1 MCGIAGIRNFQ
12 TNAVPV
18 ESRLLKR
25 MATVMAHR
33 GPDGEG
39 VWVHKNRQ
47 VGFSHRRLSIIDLG
61 ETASQPMS
69 DSDGDIWVT
78 YNGEIYNH
86 AELRRE
92 LIDAGV
98 GGWRTDHSDTEVLI
112 KAYAYWGRK
121 CVDHFRGMFAFAL
134 WDGRD
139 GTLWLVRDR
148 VGIKPLYYKLDENRV
163 IFASEIKAIL
173 QDARVPRRVNEQ
185 AFMHYLSFLTTPA
198 PDTLFEGIQ
207 KLPGG
212 CWVLCKPDGT
222 TRLERYWDA
231 FGNADAARH
240 ISDAE
245 ASEGIM
251 ACLDESIKYRGVS
264 DVPVGVFLS
273 GGVDSSTNLALLS
286 KHFGTPP
293 KSFSIGYGSDA
304 PACPSELEYA
314 REMVAFVGG
323 EGFERELT
331 ADDLLGFM
339 DRMIELQDEPIA
351 DAVCFPVHFVSAL
364 ARSHGVTVCQVG
376 EGADELFC
384 GYASWE
390 SSLRRQQRMSS
401 PLHRALNR
409 TGLGLL
415 SMAGRQRDDWDEWSR
430 RASVGTPQFWSGAEA
445 FFEGPKKR
453 IVSERLRK
461 EYDDMTSWDALLPIR
476 QRFEAAT
483 EDHAPLNWMTY
494 SDLNLRLP
502 ELLLMRVDKMSM
514 GASVESRV
522 PFLDHEL
529 IAFTLSLPAHQR
541 YLPGQ
546 PKRLLR
552 KGVRGI
558 IPDAVI
564 DRRKQGF
571 GVPIHDWFQGR
582 VGDEMVDT
590 IRSFIKQTDFFN
602 AVAIE
607 AMIDAQNGVQL
618 WFLFNFAKW
627 WQKYISDPPSELQT
641 HPVAL

>member
-12 TNAVPV
+12 TDATPV

-25 MATVMAHR
+25 MATVMTHR

-39 VWVHKNRQ
+39 VWVHENRQ
-47 VGFSHRRLSIIDLG
+47 VGFSHRRLSIIDLA
-61 ETASQPMS
+61 ESAAQPMS
-69 DSDGDIWVT
+69 DSGGDIWVT

-139 GTLWLVRDR
+139 GSLWLVRDR
-148 VGIKPLYYKLDENRV
+148 VGIKPLYYTVDDNRI

-173 QDARVPRRVNEQ
+173 QDTSVPRCVNEE
-185 AFMHYLSFLTTPA
+185 AFMHYLSFLTTPG

-212 CWVLCKPDGT
+212 CWMLCKSDGT
-222 TRLERYWDA
+222 TRTERYWDA
-231 FGNADAARH
+231 FDNADAARH

-251 ACLDESIKYRGVS
+251 ACLDASIKYRGVS

-286 KHFGTPP
+286 KHFAKAPA
-293 KSFSIGYGSDA
+293 SFSVGYGADA

-314 REMVAFVGG
+314 REMVDFIGG
-323 EGFERELT
+323 DGYARELK
-331 ADDLLGFM
+331 ANDLLAFM
-339 DRMIELQDEPIA
+339 DRMIELQDEPIG
-351 DAVCFPVHFVSAL
+351 DAVCFPMYFVSAL
-364 ARSHGVTVCQVG
+364 AKSHGVSVCQVG

-390 SSLRRQQRMSS
+390 AALQRQQRMSS
-401 PLHRALNR
+401 PLNRSVIRA
-409 TGLGLL
+409 GLGLL
-415 SMAGRQRDDWDEWSR
+415 AMTGRQRDDWDEWSR
-430 RASVGTPQFWSGAEA
+430 RATTGTPQFWSGAEA
-445 FFEGPKKR
+445 FFEGAKKR
-453 IVSERLRK
+453 VISERLRSDFK
-461 EYDDMTSWDALLPIR
+461 DMTSWDALQPIR
-476 QRFEAAT
+476 KRFEAST
-483 EDHAPLNWMTY
+483 DDHSPLNWMTY

-514 GASVESRV
+514 GASVEARV

-529 IAFTLSLPAHQR
+529 IAFALSLPASQR
-541 YLPGQ
+541 YVAGQ

-552 KGVRGI
+552 NGVRGL

-564 DRRKQGF
+564 DRPKQGF
-571 GVPIHDWFQGR
+571 GVPIHDWFQGS
-582 VGDEMVDT
+582 VGAEMIETV
-590 IRSFIKQTDFFN
+590 RSFAKQTDFFD
-602 AVAIE
+602 ATAIE
-607 AMIDAQNGVQL
+607 AMIDNGNGVQL

-627 WQKYISDPPSELQT
+627 WQKYIAQPQLQ
-641 HPVAL
+641 PMAS